1 MRSLLSMLRTETP
14 MTSGWKERAA
24 ARAAAWGS
32 EAKHRSATRTV
43 YPAWSNADATHATP
57 LGTTGIGC
65 RSRLVLTRS
74 TRGRDGGEDA
84 AGRPRANGADRGAS
98 SPGSHVLRLSEQEC
112 ASIDDVREL
121 LRAGVGRLER
131 DRHRGAV

>member
-32 EAKHRSATRTV
+32 EAKQRSATRTV

-74 TRGRDGGEDA
+74 TRGREAGWT
-84 AGRPRANGADRGAS
+84 AGRRSRANGADEGAS
-98 SPGSHVLRLSEQEC
+98 SPCSHELRLAESE
-112 ASIDDVREL
+112 
-121 LRAGVGRLER
+121 RA
-131 DRHRGAV
+131 AI